1 MKINLR
7 ALVIAAAL
15 ACAAVP
21 VLAQSTVTIYGR
33 VNTTVESQKSNGVR
47 NTTVS
52 DNNSRFGFRG
62 AEDIGG
68 GLKALFQL
76 ESGFDSSTGV
86 TTRGALFGREATVGL
101 SGSLG
106 TVKLGQQSL
115 APIYYTSADYVSMH
129 NHDTGSSSDA
139 LFGLF
144 LQPLRQGNSIAYTSP
159 TFSGLRFQIAQSL
172 SEKAN
177 FAGSTI
183 PVSTVT
189 DATLD
194 YDNGPLHLG
203 AGYDKN
209 GGNKTYVLRA
219 LYEFGALTVGGY
231 YERDK
236 YEGAFLTGAT
246 TLADWGTRNN
256 VRLAAM
262 YVMGASEFH
271 ANVGAAGNFS
281 KIALESKARQYTL
294 GYNYN
299 LSKRTKV
306 YGYLTRISDSAAGLY
321 AAGNFSSTAV
331 GIRHNF

>member
-7 ALVIAAAL
+7 ASVVAAAL

-33 VNTTVESQKSNGVR
+33 VNTTVEAQKSNGVK
-47 NTTVS
+47 NTVVA
-52 DNNSRFGFRG
+52 DNNSRFGFKG
-62 AEDIGG
+62 AEDLGG
-68 GLKALFQL
+68 GMKALFQL
-76 ESGFDSSTGV
+76 ESGFDSSTGA

-106 TVKLGQQSL
+106 TVKLGQQSFP
-115 APIYYTSADYVSMH
+115 PIYFTSADYVSMH

-144 LQPLRQGNSIAYTSP
+144 LQPLRQSNSIAYTSP

-183 PVSTVT
+183 PVSTTT

-203 AGYDKN
+203 AGFDKN

-236 YEGAFLTGAT
+236 YESAFVGGPALVN
-246 TLADWGTRNN
+246 WGTRNN
-256 VRLAAM
+256 LRLSAM
-262 YVMGASEFH
+262 YVVGASEFH

-281 KIALESKARQYTL
+281 NIALESKARQYTL
-294 GYNYN
+294 AYNYN

-306 YGYLTRISDSAAGLY
+306 YGLVTRISDSAAALY
-321 AAGNFSSTAV
+321 APGNFSSAAV

>member
-7 ALVIAAAL
+7 ASVIAAAL

-33 VNTTVESQKSNGVR
+33 VNTTVEAQKSNGVR

-62 AEDIGG
+62 TEDLGG

-76 ESGFDSSTGV
+76 EGGFDSSTGA

-203 AGYDKN
+203 VGYDKN
-209 GGNKTYVLRA
+209 GLNKTFAVRA

-236 YEGAFLTGAT
+236 YEGAFVGGP
-246 TLADWGTRNN
+246 TLVDWGTRNN
-256 VRLAAM
+256 VRLSAM

-306 YGYLTRISDSAAGLY
+306 YGYVTRISDSAAGLY

>member
-7 ALVIAAAL
+7 ASVIAAAL
-15 ACAAVP
+15 VCAAAP

-33 VNTTVESQKSNGVR
+33 VNTTVEAQKSNGVK
-47 NTTVS
+47 NTVVA
-52 DNNSRFGFRG
+52 DNNSRFGFKG
-62 AEDIGG
+62 AEDLGG
-68 GLKALFQL
+68 GMKALFQL
-76 ESGFDSSTGV
+76 ESGFDSSTGA

-106 TVKLGQQSL
+106 TVKLGQQAL
-115 APIYYTSADYVSMH
+115 APIYFTSADYVSMH

-144 LQPLRQGNSIAYTSP
+144 LQPLRQSNSIAYTSP

-172 SEKAN
+172 SEKAH

-203 AGYDKN
+203 VGYDKN
-209 GGNKTYVLRA
+209 GLNKTFAVRA

-236 YEGAFLTGAT
+236 YEGAFVGGP
-246 TLADWGTRNN
+246 TLVDWGTRNN
-256 VRLAAM
+256 VRLSAM

-306 YGYLTRISDSAAGLY
+306 YGYVTRISDSAAGLY
-321 AAGNFSSTAV
+321 APGNFSSTAV

>member
-7 ALVIAAAL
+7 ASVIAATL

-33 VNTTVESQKSNGVR
+33 VNTTVEAQKSNSVK
-47 NTTVS
+47 NTVVA
-52 DNNSRFGFRG
+52 DNNSRFGFKG
-62 AEDIGG
+62 AEDLGG
-68 GLKALFQL
+68 GMKALFQL
-76 ESGFDSSTGV
+76 ESGFDSSTGA
-86 TTRGALFGREATVGL
+86 TSRGALFGREATVGL

-106 TVKLGQQSL
+106 TVKLGQQAL
-115 APIYYTSADYVSMH
+115 APIYFTSADYVSMH

-144 LQPLRQGNSIAYTSP
+144 LQPLRQSNSIAYTSP
-159 TFSGLRFQIAQSL
+159 TFSGFTFQLAQSL

-194 YDNGPLHLG
+194 YVNGPLHLG
-203 AGYDKN
+203 VGYDKN
-209 GGNKTYVLRA
+209 GLNKTFAVRA

-236 YEGAFLTGAT
+236 YEGAFVGGP
-246 TLADWGTRNN
+246 TLVDWGTRNN
-256 VRLAAM
+256 VRLSAM

-306 YGYLTRISDSAAGLY
+306 YGLVTRISDSAAGLY
-321 AAGNFSSTAV
+321 AAGNFSSAAV

>member
-7 ALVIAAAL
+7 ASVIAATL

-33 VNTTVESQKSNGVR
+33 VNTTVEAQKSNGVK
-47 NTTVS
+47 NTVVA

-62 AEDIGG
+62 AEDLGG

-76 ESGFDSSTGV
+76 ESGFDSSTGA

-159 TFSGLRFQIAQSL
+159 TFSGFKFQLAQSL

-203 AGYDKN
+203 VGYDKN
-209 GGNKTYVLRA
+209 GLNKTFAVRA

-236 YEGAFLTGAT
+236 YEGAFVGGP
-246 TLADWGTRNN
+246 TLVDWGTRNN
-256 VRLAAM
+256 VRLSAM

-306 YGYLTRISDSAAGLY
+306 YGLVTRISDSAAGLY

>member
-7 ALVIAAAL
+7 ASVIAAAL

-33 VNTTVESQKSNGVR
+33 VNTTVEAQKSNGVS
-47 NTTVS
+47 NTMVA
-52 DNNSRFGFRG
+52 DNNSRFGFKG
-62 AEDIGG
+62 AEDLGG
-68 GLKALFQL
+68 GMKALFQL
-76 ESGFDSSTGV
+76 ESGFDSSTGA

-101 SGSLG
+101 SGSVG

-144 LQPLRQGNSIAYTSP
+144 LQPLRQSNSIAYTSP
-159 TFSGLRFQIAQSL
+159 TFSGFKFQLAQSL

-177 FAGSTI
+177 FAGSAI

-203 AGYDKN
+203 VGYDKN
-209 GGNKTYVLRA
+209 GLNKTFAVRA

-236 YEGAFLTGAT
+236 YEGAFVGGP
-246 TLADWGTRNN
+246 TLVDWGTRNN
-256 VRLAAM
+256 VRLSAM

-306 YGYLTRISDSAAGLY
+306 YGLVTRISDSAAGLY

>member
-7 ALVIAAAL
+7 ASVIAATL

-33 VNTTVESQKSNGVR
+33 VNTTVEAQKSNGVK
-47 NTTVS
+47 NTVVA

-62 AEDIGG
+62 TEDLGG

-76 ESGFDSSTGV
+76 ESGFDSSTGA

-101 SGSLG
+101 SGSVG

-144 LQPLRQGNSIAYTSP
+144 LQPLRQSNSIAYTSP
-159 TFSGLRFQIAQSL
+159 TFSGFKFQLAQSL

-177 FAGSTI
+177 FAGSAI

-203 AGYDKN
+203 VGYDKN
-209 GGNKTYVLRA
+209 GLNKTFAVRA

-236 YEGAFLTGAT
+236 YEGAFVGGP
-246 TLADWGTRNN
+246 TLVDWGTRNN
-256 VRLAAM
+256 VRLSAM

-306 YGYLTRISDSAAGLY
+306 YGLVTRISDSAAGLY

>member
-7 ALVIAAAL
+7 ASVIAAAL

-33 VNTTVESQKSNGVR
+33 VNTTVEAQKSNGVS
-47 NTTVS
+47 NTMVD
-52 DNNSRFGFRG
+52 DNNSRFGFKG
-62 AEDIGG
+62 AEDLGG
-68 GLKALFQL
+68 GMKALFQL
-76 ESGFDSSTGV
+76 ESGFDSSTGA

-101 SGSLG
+101 SSSLG
-106 TVKLGQQSL
+106 TVKLGQQAL
-115 APIYYTSADYVSMH
+115 APIYFTSADYVSMH

-144 LQPLRQGNSIAYTSP
+144 LQPLRQSNSIAYTSP
-159 TFSGLRFQIAQSL
+159 TFSGFKFQLAQSL

-177 FAGSTI
+177 FAGSAI

-203 AGYDKN
+203 VGYDKN
-209 GGNKTYVLRA
+209 GLNKTFAVRA

-236 YEGAFLTGAT
+236 YEGAFVGGP
-246 TLADWGTRNN
+246 TLVDWGTRNN
-256 VRLAAM
+256 IRLSAM
-262 YVMGASEFH
+262 YVVGASEFH

-281 KIALESKARQYTL
+281 KIALQSKARQYTL

-306 YGYLTRISDSAAGLY
+306 YGLVTRISDSAAGLY
-321 AAGNFSSTAV
+321 APGNFRSAAV